1 MSLVQSEDRSA
12 KLDRVVR
19 ALVVHCGLHVDN
31 LPATE
36 HTARAELAGRLLD
49 AAGGD
54 ESLVNFNDPAF
65 AAELLKLGFSK
76 TLTT

>member
-19 ALVVHCGLHVDN
+19 KIVTHCGLRVDN

-36 HTARAELAGRLLD
+36 HAARAELADRLLD

-54 ESLVNFNDPAF
+54 ESLINFNDPSF
-65 AAELLKLGFSK
+65 AAELLKLGLNK